1 MESSLSFYF
10 LACLPFPIGI
20 KDAHLGSGIFLLPRI
35 DLGFDLLITD
45 EICT

>member
-10 LACLPFPIGI
+10 LACLPFPVGI
-20 KDAHLGSGIFLLPRI
+20 KDDHLGLGIFLLPRI